1 MSNQQNKRNF
11 YDQPLKIGTRGSPLA
26 LAQAY
31 ETKERLM
38 KLHDLGDDAFEICVI
53 NTMGD
58 KIQDRALSEIG
69 GKGLFTKEIEEGLL
83 SGQIDIA
90 VHSMKDMPTELP
102 KNLEISVFLEREDPR
117 DSFISDDYSTIED
130 LPSGSVVGTS
140 SLRRKAQLLAF
151 RPDLKVIEFRGNV
164 QTRLRKLKE
173 KVADATFLACAGLNR
188 LLMQDLIKPVPI
200 KQMLPAVAQGV
211 IGIENKIG
219 NKTICDLIEPLNHKK
234 TAIQMKVERSFL
246 AVLDGSCRTPIG
258 GHAIIREE
266 EIFFHGEILKPD
278 GSIVHKDVWSGPI
291 SDSKMIGETAGQI
304 LKEKG
309 GKNFFG

>member
-1 MSNQQNKRNF
+1 MSNQPNKRNF

-151 RPDLKVIEFRGNV
+151 RSDLKVIEFRGNV

-188 LLMQDLIKPVPI
+188 LSMQDLIKPVPI

-219 NKTICDLIEPLNHKK
+219 NKNIFDLIEPLNHKK
-234 TAIQMKVERSFL
+234 TAIQMTVERSFL

-291 SDSKMIGETAGQI
+291 SDSKVIGETAGQI

>member
-151 RPDLKVIEFRGNV
+151 RSDLKVIEFRGNV

-219 NKTICDLIEPLNHKK
+219 NKTIVDFIEPLNHKK
-234 TAIQMKVERSFL
+234 TAIQMTVERSFL

-258 GHAIIREE
+258 GHAIIKEE

-291 SDSKMIGETAGQI
+291 SDSKVIGETAGQI

-309 GKNFFG
+309 GKSFFG

>member
-1 MSNQQNKRNF
+1 MSNQPNKRNF

-38 KLHDLGDDAFEICVI
+38 KLHDLGDDAFEICII

-151 RPDLKVIEFRGNV
+151 RSDLKVIEFRGNV

-219 NKTICDLIEPLNHKK
+219 NKIIFDLIEPLNHKK
-234 TAIQMKVERSFL
+234 TAIQMTVERSFL

-258 GHAIIREE
+258 GHAIIKEE

-291 SDSKMIGETAGQI
+291 SDSKVIGETAGQI

>member
-83 SGQIDIA
+83 SGEIDIA

-151 RPDLKVIEFRGNV
+151 RSDLKVIEFRGNV

-219 NKTICDLIEPLNHKK
+219 NKTIYDLIEPLNHKK
-234 TAIQMKVERSFL
+234 TAIQMTVERSFL

-258 GHAIIREE
+258 GHAIIKEE

-278 GSIVHKDVWSGPI
+278 GSTVHKDVWSGPI
-291 SDSKMIGETAGQI
+291 SDSKVIGETAGQI

>member
-1 MSNQQNKRNF
+1 MSNQPNKRNF

-31 ETKERLM
+31 ETKEKLM

-151 RPDLKVIEFRGNV
+151 RSDLKVIEFRGNV

-188 LLMQDLIKPVPI
+188 LLMQHLIKPVPI

-219 NKTICDLIEPLNHKK
+219 NKTIFDLIEPLNHKK
-234 TAIQMKVERSFL
+234 TAIQMTVERSFL

-258 GHAIIREE
+258 GHAIIKEE
-266 EIFFHGEILKPD
+266 EIFFHGEILKSD

>member
-151 RPDLKVIEFRGNV
+151 RSDLKVIEFRGNV

-188 LLMQDLIKPVPI
+188 LSMQDLIKPVPI

-219 NKTICDLIEPLNHKK
+219 NKTIFDLIEPLNHKK
-234 TAIQMKVERSFL
+234 TAIQMTVERSFL

-258 GHAIIREE
+258 GHAIIKEE

>member
-38 KLHDLGDDAFEICVI
+38 KLHDLGDGAFEICVI

-83 SGQIDIA
+83 SGEIDIA

-102 KNLEISVFLEREDPR
+102 KNLEISIFLEREDPR
-117 DSFISDDYSTIED
+117 DSFISDDYSSIED
-130 LPSGSVVGTS
+130 LPFGSVVGTS
-140 SLRRKAQLLAF
+140 SLRRKAQILAF
-151 RPDLKVIEFRGNV
+151 RSDLKVVEFRGNV

-211 IGIENKIG
+211 IGIENRVG
-219 NKTICDLIEPLNHKK
+219 NKAIFDLIEPLNHKK
-234 TAIQMKVERSFL
+234 TAIQMTVERSFL

-258 GHAIIREE
+258 GHAIIKEE
-266 EIFFHGEILKPD
+266 EICFHGEILKPD
-278 GSIVHKDVWSGPI
+278 GSIVHKDVWSGSI
-291 SDSKMIGETAGQI
+291 SDAKMIGEAAGQT

>member
-83 SGQIDIA
+83 SGEIDIA

-151 RPDLKVIEFRGNV
+151 RSDLKVIEFRGNV

-211 IGIENKIG
+211 IGIENTIG
-219 NKTICDLIEPLNHKK
+219 NKTIFDLIEPLNHKK
-234 TAIQMKVERSFL
+234 TAIQMTVERSFL

-258 GHAIIREE
+258 GHAIIKEE

>member
-38 KLHDLGDDAFEICVI
+38 KLHDLSDDAFEICVI

-151 RPDLKVIEFRGNV
+151 RSDLKVIEFRGNV

-219 NKTICDLIEPLNHKK
+219 NKIIFDLIEPLNHKK
-234 TAIQMKVERSFL
+234 TAIQMTVERSFL

-258 GHAIIREE
+258 GHAIIKEE

>member
-38 KLHDLGDDAFEICVI
+38 KLHNLGDDAFEICVI

-151 RPDLKVIEFRGNV
+151 RSDLKVIEFRGNV

-211 IGIENKIG
+211 IGIENTIG
-219 NKTICDLIEPLNHKK
+219 NKNIFDLIEPLNHKK
-234 TAIQMKVERSFL
+234 TAIQMTVERSFL

-258 GHAIIREE
+258 GHAIIKEE

>member
-151 RPDLKVIEFRGNV
+151 RSDLKVIEFRGNV

-219 NKTICDLIEPLNHKK
+219 NKIIFDLIEPLNHKK
-234 TAIQMKVERSFL
+234 TAIQMTVERSFL

-258 GHAIIREE
+258 GHAIIKEE

-291 SDSKMIGETAGQI
+291 SDSKVIGETAGQI

>member
-83 SGQIDIA
+83 SGDIDIA

-117 DSFISDDYSTIED
+117 DSFISDDYSTIET

-151 RPDLKVIEFRGNV
+151 RSDLKVIEFRGNV

-188 LLMQDLIKPVPI
+188 LSMQDLIKPVPI
-200 KQMLPAVAQGV
+200 EQMLPAVAQGV

-219 NKTICDLIEPLNHKK
+219 NKTIFDLIEPLNHRK
-234 TAIQMKVERSFL
+234 TAIQMIVERSFL

-266 EIFFHGEILKPD
+266 EIVFHGEILKPD
-278 GSIVHKDVWSGPI
+278 GSIVHKDVGSGPI
-291 SDSKMIGETAGQI
+291 SDSKVIGEAAGQI

>member
-102 KNLEISVFLEREDPR
+102 ENLEISVFLEREDPR
-117 DSFISDDYSTIED
+117 DSFISDDYSTIEA

-151 RPDLKVIEFRGNV
+151 RSDVKVIEFRGNV

-219 NKTICDLIEPLNHKK
+219 NKTIFDLIEPLNHKK
-234 TAIQMKVERSFL
+234 TAIQMTVERSFL

-258 GHAIIREE
+258 GHAIVKEE

-291 SDSKMIGETAGQI
+291 SDSKMIGAAAGQI

>member
-38 KLHDLGDDAFEICVI
+38 KLHNLGDDAFEICVI

-151 RPDLKVIEFRGNV
+151 RSDLKVIEFRGNV

-211 IGIENKIG
+211 IGIENTIG
-219 NKTICDLIEPLNHKK
+219 NKTIFDLIEPLNHKK
-234 TAIQMKVERSFL
+234 TAIQMTVERSFL

-258 GHAIIREE
+258 GHAIIKEE

>member
-38 KLHDLGDDAFEICVI
+38 KLHGLGDDAFEICVI

-151 RPDLKVIEFRGNV
+151 RSDLKVIEFRGNV

-211 IGIENKIG
+211 IGIENTIG
-219 NKTICDLIEPLNHKK
+219 NKTIFDLIEPLNHKK

-258 GHAIIREE
+258 GHAIIKEE

>member
-151 RPDLKVIEFRGNV
+151 RSDLKVIEFRGNV

-211 IGIENKIG
+211 IGIENTIG
-219 NKTICDLIEPLNHKK
+219 NKTIFDLIEPLNHKK
-234 TAIQMKVERSFL
+234 TAIQMTVERSFL

-258 GHAIIREE
+258 GHAIIKEE

>member
-38 KLHDLGDDAFEICVI
+38 KLHNLGDDAFEICVI

-102 KNLEISVFLEREDPR
+102 EHLEISVFLEREDPR
-117 DSFISDDYSTIED
+117 DSFISNDYNSIED
-130 LPSGSVVGTS
+130 LPSGAVVGTS

-151 RPDLKVIEFRGNV
+151 RSDLKIIEFRGNV

-173 KVADATFLACAGLNR
+173 KVADATFLACAGLSR
-188 LLMQDLIKPVPI
+188 LLMQDLIKPIPI

-211 IGIENKIG
+211 IGIENRIG
-219 NKTICDLIEPLNHKK
+219 NKTISDLIEPLNDKK
-234 TAIQMKVERSFL
+234 TAIQMTVERSFL

-258 GHAIIREE
+258 GHAIIKEE

-278 GSIVHKDVWSGPI
+278 GSIVHKDVWSGSI
-291 SDSKMIGETAGQI
+291 SDSKMIGESAGQI

>member
-38 KLHDLGDDAFEICVI
+38 KLHGLGDDAFEICVI

-102 KNLEISVFLEREDPR
+102 KNLEISVFGGSKIFKSRFLQFNKKGR
-117 DSFISDDYSTIED
+117 STFEAVA
-130 LPSGSVVGTS
+130 SV
-140 SLRRKAQLLAF
+140 
-151 RPDLKVIEFRGNV
+151 
-164 QTRLRKLKE
+164 
-173 KVADATFLACAGLNR
+173 
-188 LLMQDLIKPVPI
+188 DLIFMEKNI
-200 KQMLPAVAQGV
+200 KSCGQVGAHRFFLPRL
-211 IGIENKIG
+211 KI
-219 NKTICDLIEPLNHKK
+219 T
-234 TAIQMKVERSFL
+234 F
-246 AVLDGSCRTPIG
+246 
-258 GHAIIREE
+258 
-266 EIFFHGEILKPD
+266 
-278 GSIVHKDVWSGPI
+278 W
-291 SDSKMIGETAGQI
+291 QI
-304 LKEKG
+304 LT
-309 GKNFFG
+309 

>member
-83 SGQIDIA
+83 SGDIDIA

-151 RPDLKVIEFRGNV
+151 RSDLKVIEFRGNV

-219 NKTICDLIEPLNHKK
+219 NKIIFDLIEPLNHKK
-234 TAIQMKVERSFL
+234 TAIQMTVERSFL

-258 GHAIIREE
+258 GHAIVKEE

>member
-1 MSNQQNKRNF
+1 MSNQQHKRNF

-69 GKGLFTKEIEEGLL
+69 GKGLFTKEIEDGLL
-83 SGQIDIA
+83 SGEIDIA

-102 KNLEISVFLEREDPR
+102 KNLEISIFLEREDPR
-117 DSFISDDYSTIED
+117 DSFISDDYSSIED
-130 LPSGSVVGTS
+130 LPFGSVVGTS

-151 RPDLKVIEFRGNV
+151 RSDLKVIEFRGNV

-219 NKTICDLIEPLNHKK
+219 NKTIFDLIEPLNHKK
-234 TAIQMKVERSFL
+234 TAIQMTVERSFL

-258 GHAIIREE
+258 GHAIIKEKD
-266 EIFFHGEILKPD
+266 IFFHGEILKPD

-291 SDSKMIGETAGQI
+291 SDSKVIGETAGQI

>member
-38 KLHDLGDDAFEICVI
+38 KLHGLGDDAFEICVI

-151 RPDLKVIEFRGNV
+151 RSDLKVIEFRGNV

-188 LLMQDLIKPVPI
+188 LLMQDLIKPIPI

-211 IGIENKIG
+211 IGIENRIG
-219 NKTICDLIEPLNHKK
+219 NKTISDLIGPLNDKK
-234 TAIQMKVERSFL
+234 TAIQMTVERSFL

-258 GHAIIREE
+258 GHAIIKEE

-278 GSIVHKDVWSGPI
+278 GSIVHKDVWSGSI
-291 SDSKMIGETAGQI
+291 SDSKMIGESAGQI

>member
-151 RPDLKVIEFRGNV
+151 RSDLKVIEFRGNV

-211 IGIENKIG
+211 IGIENKKG
-219 NKTICDLIEPLNHKK
+219 NKIIFDLIEPLNHKK
-234 TAIQMKVERSFL
+234 TAIQMTVERSFL

-258 GHAIIREE
+258 GHAMIKEE

>member
-151 RPDLKVIEFRGNV
+151 RSDLKVIEFRGNV

-219 NKTICDLIEPLNHKK
+219 NKIIFDLIEPLNHKK
-234 TAIQMKVERSFL
+234 TAIQMTVERSFL

-258 GHAIIREE
+258 GHAIIKEE

>member
-38 KLHDLGDDAFEICVI
+38 KLHDLGDDAFEICAI

-151 RPDLKVIEFRGNV
+151 RSDLKVIEFRGNV

-219 NKTICDLIEPLNHKK
+219 NKTIFDLIEPLNHKK

-258 GHAIIREE
+258 GHAIIKEE

-309 GKNFFG
+309 GKNFFE

>member
-11 YDQPLKIGTRGSPLA
+11 YDQPLKIGTRESPLA

-38 KLHDLGDDAFEICVI
+38 KLHNLGDDAFEICVI

-102 KNLEISVFLEREDPR
+102 EHLEISVFLEREDPR
-117 DSFISDDYSTIED
+117 DSFISNDYSSIED
-130 LPSGSVVGTS
+130 LPSGAVVGTS

-151 RPDLKVIEFRGNV
+151 RSDLKIIEFRRYV

-173 KVADATFLACAGLNR
+173 KVADATFLACAGLSR
-188 LLMQDLIKPVPI
+188 LLMQDLIKPIPI

-211 IGIENKIG
+211 IGIENRIG
-219 NKTICDLIEPLNHKK
+219 NKTISDLIEPLNDKK
-234 TAIQMKVERSFL
+234 TAIQMTVERSFL

-258 GHAIIREE
+258 GHAIIKEE

-278 GSIVHKDVWSGPI
+278 GSIVHKDVWSGSI
-291 SDSKMIGETAGQI
+291 SDSKMIGESAGQI

>member
-38 KLHDLGDDAFEICVI
+38 KLHDLGDGAFEICVI

-83 SGQIDIA
+83 SGEIDIA

-102 KNLEISVFLEREDPR
+102 KNLEISIFLEREDPR
-117 DSFISDDYSTIED
+117 DSFISDDYSSIED
-130 LPSGSVVGTS
+130 LPFGSVVGTS
-140 SLRRKAQLLAF
+140 SLRRKAQILAF
-151 RPDLKVIEFRGNV
+151 RSDLKVVEFRGNV

-211 IGIENKIG
+211 IGIENRVG
-219 NKTICDLIEPLNHKK
+219 NKAIFDLIEPLNHKK
-234 TAIQMKVERSFL
+234 TAIQMTVERSFL

-258 GHAIIREE
+258 GHAIIKEE
-266 EIFFHGEILKPD
+266 EICFHGEILKPD
-278 GSIVHKDVWSGPI
+278 GSIVHKDVWSGSI
-291 SDSKMIGETAGQI
+291 SDAKMIGEAAGQA

>member
-83 SGQIDIA
+83 SGEIDIA

-151 RPDLKVIEFRGNV
+151 RSDLKVIEFRGNV

-219 NKTICDLIEPLNHKK
+219 NKIIFDLIQPLNHKK
-234 TAIQMKVERSFL
+234 TAIQMTVERSFL

-258 GHAIIREE
+258 GHAIVKEE

-278 GSIVHKDVWSGPI
+278 GSIVHKDVWSGPT
-291 SDSKMIGETAGQI
+291 SDSKVIGETAGQI

>member
-83 SGQIDIA
+83 SGDIDIA

-140 SLRRKAQLLAF
+140 SLRRRAQLLAF
-151 RPDLKVIEFRGNV
+151 RSDLKVIEFRGNV

-188 LLMQDLIKPVPI
+188 LSMQDLIKPVPI
-200 KQMLPAVAQGV
+200 EQMLPAVAQGV

-219 NKTICDLIEPLNHKK
+219 NKTIFDLIEPLNHKK
-234 TAIQMKVERSFL
+234 TAIQMTVERSFL

-291 SDSKMIGETAGQI
+291 SDSKMIGEAAGQI

>member
-151 RPDLKVIEFRGNV
+151 RSDLKVIEFRGNV

-219 NKTICDLIEPLNHKK
+219 NKTIVDFIEPLNHKK
-234 TAIQMKVERSFL
+234 TAIQMTVERSFL

-258 GHAIIREE
+258 GHAIIKEE
-266 EIFFHGEILKPD
+266 EIFFHGEILKSD

-291 SDSKMIGETAGQI
+291 SDSKVIGETAGQI

-309 GKNFFG
+309 GKSFFG